1 MKTIMLAC
9 SSGMSTSMLVQRM
22 KKSADAKG
30 LDLKIFA
37 TSLGDIDNQ
46 INRQSI
52 DLLLLGPQVKYM
64 ENSLKEKYEPEIPV
78 TTVDIRD
85 YGIMNGEKV
94 LETVLPLI
102 GG

>member
-22 KKSADAKG
+22 QKSAEEKG
-30 LDLKIFA
+30 LDFKIFA
-37 TSLGDIDNQ
+37 TSLGDIDTQ
-46 INRQSI
+46 MTSQSI

-64 ENSLKEKYEPEIPV
+64 ENSLKEKYEPETPV
-78 TTVDIRD
+78 TTVDMRD
-85 YGIMNGEKV
+85 YGTMNGEKV

-102 GG
+102 EG